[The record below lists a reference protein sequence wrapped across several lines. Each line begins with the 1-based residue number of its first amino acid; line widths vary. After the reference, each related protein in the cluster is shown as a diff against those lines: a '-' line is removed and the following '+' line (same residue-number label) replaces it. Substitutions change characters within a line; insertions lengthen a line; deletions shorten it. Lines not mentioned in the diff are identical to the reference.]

1 MGRPEAEE
9 TRLRYLY
16 RALVVRGKL
25 RLPPEAARA
34 LVGPDCAYH
43 LYRHLPARGE
53 APTPL
58 PAPRDGESGSEDG
71 GGPA

>member
-1 MGRPEAEE
+1 M
-9 TRLRYLY
+9 
-16 RALVVRGKL
+16 VRGKL

>member
-43 LYRHLPARGE
+43 LYRHLPARG
-53 APTPL
+53 PIPG
-58 PAPRDGESGSEDG
+58 PRDGESGSEDD